1 MNILKKVYV
10 SPNMKMN
17 KYVLNDTITTS
28 GTEPEVPKVNVDLTG
43 EAGGI
48 SDSVRDTVYNAFFNQ
63 V

>member
-1 MNILKKVYV
+1 
-10 SPNMKMN
+10 MKMN